1 MTALHDRVANL
12 VGSQER
18 YKPMNMKPDPNSLG
32 IAKALDRQD
41 EFDSVMAWLRKMVS
55 ACNELE
61 LNFQGFLS
69 GVRYR
74 VLGSQTP
81 MPVECAIVMTR
92 IPPHPCRGIAVGAAR
107 RRPQS

>member
-41 EFDSVMAWLRKMVS
+41 EFDSVMAQ
-55 ACNELE
+55 N
-61 LNFQGFLS
+61 GFSL
-69 GVRYR
+69 
-74 VLGSQTP
+74 
-81 MPVECAIVMTR
+81 
-92 IPPHPCRGIAVGAAR
+92 
-107 RRPQS
+107 